1 MGTNTRR
8 LHRPD
13 PGEDQR
19 EVYARDH
26 DRVLYSPEFK
36 RLEGV
41 TQVASAAEGH
51 SFHNRLTHSLKVSQL
66 ARRLAEFLR
75 EPLTEAGWPDG
86 SLPIPE
92 CAAAAGLAHDLGHP
106 PFGHVAENKLNQLV
120 QDSDDDD
127 GFEGN
132 AQSFRIVT
140 RLSAHRPEYPG
151 LDLTPRT
158 LNAILKYPWTRD
170 SGDLKR
176 STKFGV
182 YRCDVAAFEWVRSG
196 AGSQRSL
203 DAQIMDVA
211 DEIAYGVHDL
221 EDFWKAGLI
230 PVDRLR
236 DSDADFEAFIKSW
249 KDDPSSKVASG
260 AIESRKIRL
269 REFLRVVFP
278 ERVGRTFLERA
289 SLNRTTSVMI
299 GELFRA
305 VKVTGTHENSMVEIA
320 EDQAL
325 ELRFL
330 QRLTWNY
337 VIQNPRLVTQQA
349 GQRRV
354 VEELF
359 DYYLDAAERNDTT
372 AIPSAFIHLLEAD
385 RQGGECTP
393 ARLAADIVAG
403 LGDAEATALFGR
415 LTGVRLGSI
424 LDQVQA

>member
-1 MGTNTRR
+1 M
-8 LHRPD
+8 LC
-13 PGEDQR
+13 
-19 EVYARDH
+19 
-26 DRVLYSPEFK
+26 SPEFK

-51 SFHNRLTHSLKVSQL
+51 VFHNRLTHSLKVSQL

-75 EPLTEAGWPDG
+75 EKLAEAGWPDG

-106 PFGHVAENKLNQLV
+106 PFGHVAEDRLDQLV

-151 LDLTPRT
+151 LDLMPRT
-158 LNAILKYPWTRD
+158 LNAILKYPWPRQAD
-170 SGDLKR
+170 DPKR
-176 STKFGV
+176 AKKFGV
-182 YRCDVAAFEWVRSG
+182 YGCDRASFERIRAPAFPGRSIE
-196 AGSQRSL
+196 
-203 DAQIMDVA
+203 AQIMDVA
-211 DEIAYGVHDL
+211 DDIAYGVHDL

-236 DSDADFEAFIKSW
+236 DSDEDFVDFIEDW
-249 KDDPSSKVASG
+249 KGDESSKVPAD
-260 AIESRKIRL
+260 AIESRRSQLRDLLRL
-269 REFLRVVFP
+269 VFP
-278 ERVGRTFLERA
+278 ERVGRTYRARA

-299 GELFRA
+299 GDLFRA
-305 VKVTGTHENSMVEIA
+305 VEVTGSGGDPIVKIADDQEI
-320 EDQAL
+320 
-325 ELRFL
+325 ELKFL
-330 QRLTWNY
+330 QRLTWSY
-337 VIQNPRLVTQQA
+337 VIKNPRLATQQA
-349 GQRRV
+349 GQQRV
-354 VEELF
+354 IETLF
-359 DYYLDAAERNDTT
+359 EYYLDAAERGDAT
-372 AIPSAFIHLLEAD
+372 AIPDGFIHLLED
-385 RQGGECTP
+385 KGDDEGCTP
-393 ARLAADIVAG
+393 ARLTADIVAS